1 MKDFKFFHGIIRH
14 GLTVI
19 LEPEL
24 NYNLNL
30 YDDIADALSDEIRQ
44 EVDREILRNL
54 TRNYP
59 LTSTGTITPL
69 PLTGT
74 VTTQGGYTLTTANTG
89 TVDYT
94 IASGTGNLNYL
105 NHYINMI
112 GGSRA

>member
-59 LTSTGTITPL
+59 LTSSGTITPL

-74 VTTQGGYTLTTANTG
+74 ITTQGGYTLTTTNTD

-94 IASGTGNLNYL
+94 TSSGTGNLNYL

-112 GGSRA
+112 GGRRV